1 MANMSEV
8 YTSGKSVKTG
18 SKNYLYL
25 YVLAGVVLLAVIFW
39 AVRSFF
45 HTRTV
50 NAHLLKEEI
59 FLNEPL
65 VYTDNTRGAKKWVW
79 EFGNGDKSLKQ
90 NGAYSFRRSGTYIV
104 RLTIDDELQQQF
116 PVSVKDTVPIM
127 VDNNVRIIGPHRAN
141 IGEQIRLDAEGE
153 GNIFEWSFGETGRV
167 DTKGRSAFYSYQTP
181 GTYNVS
187 LKTDK
192 SAAPFYHTIVVPPLV
207 APTIVD
213 PNGAAQKMKEDFR
226 ERLQAI
232 VNGGGSKQVYY
243 SNYNYLLGRLCGRNE
258 NTRTEASD
266 ETGKKSFYFYDYC
279 LMLTFN
285 KNIVIDNVELTM
297 KPGSECV
304 TQVTVQQHRTQR

>member
-1 MANMSEV
+1 MSEV

-25 YVLAGVVLLAVIFW
+25 YILGGVVLLALVFW
-39 AVRSFF
+39 VLRSLL

-90 NGAYSFRRSGTYIV
+90 NGSYQFRRSGTYIV
-104 RLTIDDELQQQF
+104 RLTVDDELRQQF
-116 PVSVKDTVPIM
+116 PVSVKDTVPVAM
-127 VDNNVRIIGPHRAN
+127 ENDVRIIGPHRASV
-141 IGEQIRLDAEGE
+141 GEQIRLDAEGNA
-153 GNIFEWSFGETGRV
+153 NIFEWSFESPGRV
-167 DTKGRSAFYSYQTP
+167 DMKGRSAFHTYQIP

-192 SAAPFYHTIVVPPLV
+192 SAEPVYHTIVVAQPLP
-207 APTIVD
+207 AT
-213 PNGAAQKMKEDFR
+213 GALNPDGARQEMEDDFKR
-226 ERLQAI
+226 CLQAI
-232 VNGGGSKQVYY
+232 VNGGGSKQTYFR
-243 SNYNYLLGRLCGRNE
+243 NYNHLLGRLCNRNE

-266 ETGKKSFYFYDYC
+266 ETGKKTFYFYDYC

-285 KNIVIDNVELTM
+285 KNIVIDNVELTLA
-297 KPGSECV
+297 PGSQCV
-304 TQVTVQQHRTQR
+304 TQVTVHQHR